1 MEKGGAQK
9 AMLSLASTL
18 PRNEFEVTVC
28 TMYDKE
34 NYIEYFE
41 KVYGLEIINLKMKG
55 VMDRG
60 LVGKLLD
67 FTKGVIQ
74 FRKLVKARKIQIVQT
89 YSHTANIVFPLV
101 AFLSGVKIRVTS
113 QRMSL
118 DRMSKKIQFLDRKI
132 ENSFLVTKLTSVSE
146 GTKRSCID
154 LQGIKPEKIITI
166 PNGIDL
172 ARIDDELSLVDRMG
186 IRNSLELT
194 DSQVA
199 VLTVARLHKQKG
211 HKYLLEAILELKDNH
226 PEVVFIFVGHG
237 ELETEI
243 LDFIKLNG
251 LEDQVRLLGARN
263 DVPSI
268 MKACD
273 IFILPS
279 LWEGMPNTVLEAMSV
294 SMPTIATN
302 VDGTPEVIMDR
313 SHGVLI
319 PSKDAHA
326 IKQEIEFMLNNP
338 EFRKDLGLEARKRI
352 EEVFSLEKTTKHFAD
367 LYKKLMLH
375 NG

>member
-18 PRNEFEVTVC
+18 SREDFEVTVC

-41 KVYGLEIINLKMKG
+41 EVYDLKIINLRMK
-55 VMDRG
+55 D
-60 LVGKLLD
+60 LVGKSL
-67 FTKGVIQ
+67 FTKILAFGKGVLR
-74 FRKLVKARKIQIVQT
+74 FKKLARDIDIVQT
-89 YSHTANIVFPLV
+89 YSHTANIVFPFF
-101 AFLSGVKIRVTS
+101 AFLFGVKIRVTS

-118 DRMSKKIQFLDRKI
+118 DRMSKKIQLSDKLI

-154 LQGIKPEKIITI
+154 IQGIRPEKIITI

-172 ARIDDELSLVDRMG
+172 SRIDSELSLVDRSS
-186 IRNSLELT
+186 IRNSIGLS

-199 VLTVARLHKQKG
+199 ILTVARFHKQKG
-211 HKYLLEAILELKDNH
+211 HQYLLDAILELKDDY
-226 PEVVFIFVGHG
+226 PEAVFIFVGHG
-237 ELETEI
+237 ELEQEI
-243 LDFIKLNG
+243 ASFIKGNN
-251 LEDQVRLLGARN
+251 LEDHVRLLGARN
-263 DVPSI
+263 DVPAI
-268 MKACD
+268 MNSCD

-294 SMPTIATN
+294 SMPTIATS
-302 VDGTPEVIMDR
+302 VDGTPELIIDR

-319 PSKDAHA
+319 PSKNSGA
-326 IKQEIEFMLNNP
+326 IKQEIEFMLNNS
-338 EFRKDLGLEARKRI
+338 EFRKSLGVAARKRI
-352 EEVFSLEKTTKHFAD
+352 EDVFSLEKTTKSFAD
-367 LYKKLMLH
+367 LYKKLMLR